1 MNFEFLQHILNPRKP
16 TLGEDAKRGEDAEAL
31 FASPAFQTALYRVRR
46 GIHERFA
53 ASPVSDLEGQHELRL
68 MLKVLDDIEGN
79 LAADVRDGKLAKEQL
94 RLEQEAVKRKK
105 EREERGFLRSIR

>member
-1 MNFEFLQHILNPRKP
+1 MNFEFLKRIINPRKP
-16 TLGEDAKRGEDAEAL
+16 TLGEDIKRGDEAEML
-31 FASPAFQTALYRVRR
+31 LASPAFQSAIYRVRS

-53 ASPVSDLEGQHELRL
+53 ASPVSDIEGQHELRL

-79 LAADVRDGKLAKEQL
+79 LQIDVNGGKLAKEQM
-94 RLEQEAVKRKK
+94 RQENEAAKRKK